1 MFRNEGGYMKRGDI
15 LFGTGS
21 AIMGLGMASANS
33 SGMGEVIAIASVI
46 IGAILA
52 AFAYSNMKLS
62 DERRKTDR
70 RVKEIRR
77 KVA

>member
-1 MFRNEGGYMKRGDI
+1 MKRGDI

-21 AIMGLGMASANS
+21 AIMGLGMASATS
-33 SGMGEVIAIASVI
+33 SGIGEVIAIAAVI
-46 IGAILA
+46 IGTALA
-52 AFAYSNMKLS
+52 AFSYFNMKLS

>member
-1 MFRNEGGYMKRGDI
+1 MKRGDI

-21 AIMGLGMASANS
+21 TIMGLGMASATS
-33 SGMGEVIAIASVI
+33 SGIGEVIAIAAVI
-46 IGAILA
+46 IGTALA
-52 AFAYSNMKLS
+52 AFAYFNMKLS

-77 KVA
+77 NVA

>member
-1 MFRNEGGYMKRGDI
+1 MKRGDI

-21 AIMGLGMASANS
+21 AIMGLGMASTNS

-52 AFAYSNMKLS
+52 AFAYFNMKLN

>member
-1 MFRNEGGYMKRGDI
+1 MKRGDI

-33 SGMGEVIAIASVI
+33 SGIGEVIAIASVI

-52 AFAYSNMKLS
+52 AFAYLNMKLS

>member
-1 MFRNEGGYMKRGDI
+1 MISDF
-15 LFGTGS
+15 LQLVHLWP
-21 AIMGLGMASANS
+21 AS
-33 SGMGEVIAIASVI
+33 SGIGEVIAIAAVI
-46 IGAILA
+46 IGTALA
-52 AFAYSNMKLS
+52 AFAYFNMKLR